1 MSEISRLATAF
12 EQRSKAQAA
21 DTEKAVR
28 SAFENY
34 EDALIE
40 ALNESERK
48 TSAAIR
54 AQSRNL
60 QRTALRSWLAVTIPV
75 CLSLLLGAGAIA
87 AMSWYIT
94 GQINEIASHNAT
106 LERLAQEGG
115 AIQLTHCGE
124 SRRLCAKIDPSA
136 TAYGQNG
143 EYRILE
149 GY

>member
-34 EDALIE
+34 ENALIE
-40 ALNESERK
+40 ALNESEK
-48 TSAAIR
+48 TTSAAIR

-75 CLSLLLGAGAIA
+75 CLSLLLGVGAIA
-87 AMSWYIT
+87 AMSWYIA
-94 GQINEIASHNAT
+94 GQINEITSHNAT

-115 AIQLTHCGE
+115 AMQVSYCGDQ
-124 SRRLCAKIDPSA
+124 RRLCVRIDESA
-136 TAYGQNG
+136 ETYQNG
-143 EYRILE
+143 YRILE

>member
-21 DTEKAVR
+21 DTEKVVR

-54 AQSRNL
+54 AQSRSL
-60 QRTALRSWLAVTIPV
+60 QRVALTSWLAVVIPV
-75 CLSLLLGAGAIA
+75 CLTLLLGAGALWW
-87 AMSWYIT
+87 M
-94 GQINEIASHNAT
+94 GQSVAGKLNEIERHNAT

-115 AIQLTHCGE
+115 AMQVSYCGDQ
-124 SRRLCAKIDPSA
+124 RRLCVRIDESA
-136 TAYGQNG
+136 ETYQNG
-143 EYRILE
+143 YRILE